1 MLAAQIH
8 EHEGDRPWAKQGVL
22 TVETATG
29 SPTSLQHIQA
39 RQFLGSP
46 RALLQGYLNLLR
58 TYIFVLAKWQH
69 ENNSRGIGFVVMDK
83 MVSSGWIFVRKVRIS
98 RMNVCMTQGGITCI
112 YPLKWDESYICRVR
126 PMWEDKCMY

>member
-1 MLAAQIH
+1 M
-8 EHEGDRPWAKQGVL
+8 L

-46 RALLQGYLNLLR
+46 RAFAPRLFNLLR

-69 ENNSRGIGFVVMDK
+69 ENNSKGIGFVVMDK
-83 MVSSGWIFVRKVRIS
+83 MVSSG
-98 RMNVCMTQGGITCI
+98 
-112 YPLKWDESYICRVR
+112 
-126 PMWEDKCMY
+126 